1 MAQIIHL
8 VGKQGSGKSA
18 HALILSKHYAAQGK
32 KCAGID
38 DPMSEFIKDREHA
51 IKHWPD
57 ADVIFIEHMPEE
69 AFNTAKGDKI
79 IRLLTVEN

>member
-1 MAQIIHL
+1 MKTIFHL
-8 VGKQGSGKSA
+8 VGAHGSGKSTLA
-18 HALILSKHYAAQGK
+18 EMIGKSYEARGK
-32 KCAGID
+32 KCAGIF

-57 ADVIFIEHMPEE
+57 ADVIFIEHLPEE